1 LPRAK
6 FLQEGSAMKKTI
18 LLFAVGILFIS
29 CGGGGGGED
38 GDGGSIPAT
47 SSQYVVF
54 AWNDLGM
61 HCLNPTYDTAVVLPP
76 YNVLW
81 AQVVK
86 RDVEP
91 EVVTTGIT
99 VSYRILNNTYS
110 YGKTAAG
117 TNAVYAQF
125 WDNDFAL
132 FGTNLVQDYGLNLV
146 DPNLSNSLSGT
157 MVLAG
162 DHYQVD
168 GIPVTP
174 VDDSGV
180 WNPYQ
185 VAEITVRSSP
195 GGNVLAQTRATV
207 PTSDELNCAKSGCHT
222 GNPDPFLDILQDHD
236 NIHSTNLEN
245 STPVLCANG
254 TCHTSPALGQAG
266 SGSNG
271 YLSEVVHGA
280 HSSRGTSCYDCHPG
294 SATKCMRSSRH
305 TSSDGNCESC
315 HGSLATISSSIQ
327 QGRIPWLDEPRC
339 LDCHT
344 GMGNEDDDT
353 ALYRNATG
361 HGNIFC
367 PACHGSPHAMLPS
380 DEPSDGYQARQ
391 YQNAAIT
398 IGSCAACHS
407 SSKGEGS
414 SEFYEEHGG
423 GEEVSA
429 CNVCH
434 TSVPFSNTAKWPHQ
448 FQWKAR

>member
-1 LPRAK
+1 MRKL
-6 FLQEGSAMKKTI
+6 I
-18 LLFAVGILFIS
+18 LLFAVGFLFVS
-29 CGGGGGGED
+29 CGGGGSSSD
-38 GDGGSIPAT
+38 DNGGSIPAT

-86 RDVEP
+86 RGVEP
-91 EVVTTGIT
+91 DVVTSGIT

-110 YGKTAAG
+110 YGKTATG

-125 WDNDFAL
+125 WDNSFAL
-132 FGTNLVQDYGLNLV
+132 FGANLARDYGLNLV
-146 DPNLSNSLSGT
+146 DPSISNSLSGN

-168 GIPVTP
+168 GIPITP
-174 VDDSGV
+174 VDDSNV

-195 GGNVLAQTRATV
+195 GGAVLAQTQTTV
-207 PTSDELNCAKSGCHT
+207 PTSDELNCAKSGCH
-222 GNPDPFLDILQDHD
+222 GNADPFLDILQKHD
-236 NIHSTNLEN
+236 AEHLNNPTLVN

-266 SGSNG
+266 SGANG
-271 YLSEVVHGA
+271 YLSEVIHGS
-280 HSSRGTSCYDCHPG
+280 HSTRGAACYDCHPG
-294 SATKCMRSSRH
+294 SLTKCMRSIRH
-305 TSSDGNCESC
+305 TNSDGNCQSC
-315 HGSLATISSSIQ
+315 HGSLATVASTIAG
-327 QGRIPWLDEPRC
+327 GRVPWAEEPKC

-344 GMGNEDDDT
+344 GMGDEDDSV
-353 ALYRNATG
+353 ALYRNAMG
-361 HGNIFC
+361 HGDIYC

-380 DEPSDGYQARQ
+380 TEPADSYQARQ
-391 YQNAAIT
+391 YQRTAIT
-398 IGSCAACHS
+398 IGSCAVCHS

-414 SEFYEEHGG
+414 SEFFEEHGS
-423 GEEVSA
+423 GEYASA

-434 TSVPFSNTAKWPHQ
+434 TSVPFSNTARWPHQ
-448 FQWKAR
+448 FQWRAR